1 MITFMEKLSLN
12 VSFKKIFTKIKTDYL
27 PANENGGHT
36 KNVKIQIFKLHPLKQ
51 AVIHLLFQ
59 KYESMIMIYCLPFFT
74 FITISFNFNH
84 SNGIRRFY

>member
-36 KNVKIQIFKLHPLKQ
+36 KNVKI
-51 AVIHLLFQ
+51 
-59 KYESMIMIYCLPFFT
+59 
-74 FITISFNFNH
+74 
-84 SNGIRRFY
+84 